1 MRQPLFAQR
10 KIDGRAFGALLA
22 AAAVVVVAATV
33 ALGNAPRAAAD
44 VPDAGGA
51 TETVLEVADHSA
63 DGQPAKPE
71 ADAAENVTL
80 QVGAEESA
88 VELAA
93 PTQEDTDASISES
106 AHEEACGDQPILV
119 SDGDDVDQ
127 AEAFDAR
134 QTEEVYEDA
143 AELSAEDPAVSAA

>member
-22 AAAVVVVAATV
+22 AAAVVAVAATV

-71 ADAAENVTL
+71 AAAEGATL
-80 QVGAEESA
+80 QAGDEESA

-93 PTQEDTDASISES
+93 PTQGDADASVSES
-106 AHEEACGDQPILV
+106 AHEEAYGGQPILV
-119 SDGDDVDQ
+119 SDGDDAGQ
-127 AEAFDAR
+127 AGAFDAQ
-134 QTEEVYEDA
+134 QTEEAYEDV
-143 AELSAEDPAVSAA
+143 AELNAEGPAASAA